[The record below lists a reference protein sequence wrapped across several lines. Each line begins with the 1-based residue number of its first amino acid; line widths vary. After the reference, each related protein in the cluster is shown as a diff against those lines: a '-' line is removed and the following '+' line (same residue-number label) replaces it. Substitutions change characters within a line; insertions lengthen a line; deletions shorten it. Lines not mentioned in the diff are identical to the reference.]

1 MNEFYYYQNLWRRM
15 EKGCE
20 KRLVF
25 ESDEEIDREF
35 MNLVESE
42 FSEEEQF
49 LHHPEV
55 IKYLDI
61 FGIYEKSPYIYSA
74 EEWLIGPLFKDEA
87 PVRERFVWA
96 FPY

>member
-1 MNEFYYYQNLWRRM
+1 MLR
-15 EKGCE
+15 K
-20 KRLVF
+20 KIV
-25 ESDEEIDREF
+25 
-35 MNLVESE
+35 
-42 FSEEEQF
+42 
-49 LHHPEV
+49 
-55 IKYLDI
+55 KYLDI